1 MRTTGACGRRRR
13 TRRTRTNPRQIYST
27 GQAGLTRAGESRRSS
42 RFSGQIRVMQ
52 RPELVTTRRPAAATA
67 AELEQ
72 HGTVRGRRRQ
82 RKESEKGPSGRPIY
96 KGELISG
103 RENQGDRGVV
113 ISPRN
118 ASILGRTVNAKIR
131 CESGGVKN
139 GLNGR

>member
-1 MRTTGACGRRRR
+1 
-13 TRRTRTNPRQIYST
+13 
-27 GQAGLTRAGESRRSS
+27 
-42 RFSGQIRVMQ
+42 MQ

-82 RKESEKGPSGRPIY
+82 RKESEKGPSGRAIY

-103 RENQGDRGVV
+103 REKRGDHGVV

-118 ASILGRTVNAKIR
+118 ALIFRMAVKIR
-131 CESGGVKN
+131 SVADLVE
-139 GLNGR
+139 